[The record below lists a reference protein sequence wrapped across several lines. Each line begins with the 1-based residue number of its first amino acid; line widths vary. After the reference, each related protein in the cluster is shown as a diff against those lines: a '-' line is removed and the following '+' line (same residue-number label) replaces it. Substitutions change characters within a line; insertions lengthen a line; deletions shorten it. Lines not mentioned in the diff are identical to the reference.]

1 MAVQT
6 IWQEEF
12 TVKSSDTDF
21 QTRLKLSIFFT
32 WMQDVAANHAEHLGV
47 GYHDL
52 LKRELA
58 WVLSRKKARFFD
70 SPKMG
75 EKVIIQTWPK
85 GIQQKLFFM
94 REHQM
99 NGADG
104 RLLALSTT
112 AYVLVNTR
120 ARRILPHTA
129 LELPVPDNGGK
140 SAIAEPLEKILP
152 VGDRAVGD
160 HTTGDHTTGDHTTSR
175 QEAEGM
181 SACFTVQAGY
191 SMIDLMGHVN
201 NVRYIDW
208 ISDCFPIE
216 EYQERRPEWLQINYI
231 NEIKPGER
239 VSLLRAPYPEDA
251 NRWYIT
257 GTNQQSGAKAFEAAI
272 QFPPRQDS
280 VD

>member
-1 MAVQT
+1 
-6 IWQEEF
+6 
-12 TVKSSDTDF
+12 
-21 QTRLKLSIFFT
+21 
-32 WMQDVAANHAEHLGV
+32 MQDAAANHANHLGV
-47 GYHDL
+47 GYHEL
-52 LKRELA
+52 MKRELA
-58 WVLSRKKARFFD
+58 WVLSRKKVRFFD
-70 SPKMG
+70 FPKMG
-75 EKVIIQTWPK
+75 EKVVVQTWPK

-112 AYVLVNTR
+112 AYVLVSTR

-140 SAIAEPLEKILP
+140 SAIAEPLEKIP
-152 VGDRAVGD
+152 AAGDGA
-160 HTTGDHTTGDHTTSR
+160 
-175 QEAEGM
+175 AEGL
-181 SACFTVQAGY
+181 SECFTIQAGY

-208 ISDCFPIE
+208 MSDCFPIE
-216 EYQERRPEWLQINYI
+216 EHQERRPEWLQINYI

-239 VSLLRAPYPEDA
+239 VSLLRAPYAEDA

-272 QFPPRQDS
+272 QFPPCQAS
-280 VD
+280 VG